1 MLGSIFSQSER
12 PLKIREAQGALAELE
27 EVTGGEQF
35 YFPSELPSIRHW
47 VAFRIAKN
55 NKFRRDEVTK
65 EDTETTIFL
74 PVPQNIATGYSAEY
88 SNPGLG
94 PFGAAG
100 AAFGARARDVSG
112 LDAEG
117 IANALASDI
126 RAGATNIDALKDQV
140 KFGLLN
146 ILASGATEGVGALV
160 GAATGGI
167 FGAGAGAAAGGAA
180 QGALAGAGI
189 AVNPGLATLFTGV
202 NFRTHSF
209 SYKFIPKSSEEST
222 ELYLI
227 INRFKSAM
235 APSYLGE
242 NHFFDYP
249 NQFDIEFHYPEY
261 LFDIGASVMTGFDVN
276 YSTENGSYFNK
287 DNSPV
292 SVTLSMTF
300 QELTVVTK
308 ENIRDKNR

>member
-1 MLGSIFSQSER
+1 MLGSIFSQSES
-12 PLKIREAQGALAELE
+12 PLKIRQAQGALAELE
-27 EVTGGEQF
+27 EATGGEQL
-35 YFPSELPSIRHW
+35 YFPSELPSVRHW
-47 VAFRIAKN
+47 VAFRIAEN

-65 EDTETTIFL
+65 EETVTTIFL
-74 PVPQNIATGYSAEY
+74 PVPQTISTGYAAEY
-88 SNPGLG
+88 SNPAVG

-100 AAFGARARDVSG
+100 AAIGASAREFGGMDPQS
-112 LDAEG
+112 
-117 IANALASDI
+117 IA
-126 RAGATNIDALKDQV
+126 DALEFELKNADLNSIKDKV

-146 ILASGATEGVGALV
+146 ILAQGASEGVGALV

-189 AVNPGLATLFTGV
+189 AANPGLATLFTGV
-202 NFRTHSF
+202 GFRTHQF
-209 SYKFIPKSSEEST
+209 SYKFVPKSSEEST
-222 ELYLI
+222 EIYLI

-235 APSYLGE
+235 SPSYLGE
-242 NHFFDYP
+242 NHFFEYP

-261 LFDIGASVMTGFDVN
+261 LFDIGASVLTSFDVN
-276 YSTENGSYFNK
+276 YSTEGGSYFNK

-292 SVTLSMTF
+292 SVTMNMTF
-300 QELTVVTK
+300 QELTIVTK